1 MVIRFASH
9 FQCSYSQHS
18 KHVGTEGGGTRNIA
32 LRGDGASRWACGARP
47 VCWLHQKVPGDVKS
61 QDGRLAG
68 KSAQCDRQWSH
79 PGGVRVRTG
88 FKEEDTQGLWP
99 PVTSARLR
107 KGMGHPCDGATMRG
121 QTSATLSEAKDEW
134 YSTDSTAEGE
144 RLPLQPCSAHFL
156 WTPGLRPD
164 TSSSR

>member
-1 MVIRFASH
+1 MLHVVIRFASH

-88 FKEEDTQGLWP
+88 FKEEDRHSGIVASSDFSKVKERNGAPMRWGNHAMTDLSDTVRG
-99 PVTSARLR
+99 
-107 KGMGHPCDGATMRG
+107 KG
-121 QTSATLSEAKDEW
+121 
-134 YSTDSTAEGE
+134 
-144 RLPLQPCSAHFL
+144 
-156 WTPGLRPD
+156 
-164 TSSSR
+164 